1 MARPMMKMWERYCLR
16 PVQDSSPTL
25 IPVFLYGTAWKKD
38 HTADLVYTAVNA
50 GFRGIDTAAQ
60 PRHYQEPLVGDGI
73 RRAIAEGVVHREDL
87 YVQTKFSPVSAQDPD
102 NMPYD
107 ANASLTEQV
116 HASIKSSLHNL
127 RPFADPSR
135 ADEAYIDTVVIHSP
149 LRTIEQTIEVWEAL
163 QTYVPHQIRNLGLS
177 NCSISVLQ
185 ALYTFPK
192 VKVKP
197 AVVQNRFYEDTFFDV
212 SLRAFCRENDIIYQ
226 SFWTLT
232 ANPELVR
239 SEPVQKLASQVGIS
253 PAAALYAMVMALGN
267 MTVLNGTKNTTRMV
281 EDLASP
287 KRVEEF
293 TQTQPAEWQE
303 LLNGFQELVGDDI
316 TS

>member
-1 MARPMMKMWERYCLR
+1 MARAMMKMWEKYYLR
-16 PVQDSSPTL
+16 SVQDFPPTL

-38 HTADLVYTAVNA
+38 RTADLVYKAISV

-73 RRAIAEGVVHREDL
+73 RKVIAEGVVRREDL

-116 HASIKSSLHNL
+116 HASMKSSLHNL
-127 RPFADPSR
+127 RPSADPKSVV
-135 ADEAYIDTVVIHSP
+135 EAYIDTVVVHSP

-163 QTYVPHQIRNLGLS
+163 QTYVPHQIRNLGIS
-177 NCSISVLQ
+177 NCPLPVLH
-185 ALYTFPK
+185 ALYTSPV

-197 AVVQNRFYEDTFFDV
+197 SVVQNRFYDDTHYDV
-212 SLRAFCRENDIIYQ
+212 PLRAFCREKDIIYQ

-239 SEPVQKLASQVGIS
+239 SEPVQKLAAHIGIS
-253 PAAALYAMVMALGN
+253 PAAALYTLVMGLGN
-267 MTVLNGTKNTTRMV
+267 ITVLNGTTNESRMA

-287 KRVEEF
+287 KKVEEF
-293 TQTQPAEWQE
+293 TKTQPAEWQA
-303 LLNGFQELVGDDI
+303 LMKGFQELVGDDT